1 MRLVLAVAGIY
12 ILATVAGVTLVA
24 LFVTRVNWP
33 VAAASAAAAFVLAAA
48 IFIRPEIL
56 RRFDASYPS
65 LIIAFGGVIATGGQR
80 SPLLAGMLLVV
91 IGSALFHPIRRLVPI
106 MALAI
111 VLLFLP
117 GFLSGP
123 PLPRFIAEAGFI
135 AVVMA
140 SLGYVVSHLSHGA
153 REQARI
159 RALLEDIFPA
169 SSLRGGQDLSRMLQ
183 DVVAVLR
190 RLTSSDYAIC
200 YLLAEDGRTLTPEA
214 ADIAPDYGSDEAQ
227 ILASWPVPVG
237 SGLTGRV
244 GQTGEAFISGNMEQD
259 PRAQHIPGSEQTSTS
274 AVIVPL
280 KIDDR
285 VIGVLRLSSRGLNR
299 YRQQDLRLAQVFAHY
314 ATFTIE
320 NARLFAET
328 GRLYQK
334 MRLLSI
340 TDGLTGLYNQR
351 YLTENGSKLIEQA
364 RERGVELSVL
374 MIDSDCLK
382 QVNDQ
387 FGHAAGDFFLREL
400 AEVMRREVRAS
411 DTVVRYAGDEF
422 IILLPNAGSH
432 EASQIAE
439 RIRIAAEGIDLGLSV
454 PLAVSIGIATFPTHA
469 DDAEGLLRAADKAL
483 YLSKGSGRNRCTV
496 YSLAAELP

>member
-1 MRLVLAVAGIY
+1 MLAVGGIYVLAALV
-12 ILATVAGVTLVA
+12 GVVLMA
-24 LFVTRVNWP
+24 LFGTGVNWP
-33 VAAASAAAAFVLAAA
+33 VAAITAAAALVLAVAA
-48 IFIRPEIL
+48 FTRPQLL

-65 LIIAFGGVIATGGQR
+65 LLIAFGAVMASGAQH
-80 SPLLAGMLLVV
+80 SPLLVDMLLVV
-91 IGSALFHPIRRLVPI
+91 IGSALFNPIRRLLP
-106 MALAI
+106 I
-111 VLLFLP
+111 VLIASVLTFLP
-117 GFLSGP
+117 IVIAGP
-123 PLPRFIAEAGFI
+123 ADPTFVAEAGFLV
-135 AVVMA
+135 VVMA
-140 SLGYVVSHLSHGA
+140 ALGYVVSDLARGA
-153 REQARI
+153 REQARM
-159 RALLEDIFPA
+159 RAVLEEIFPA
-169 SSLRGGQDLSRMLQ
+169 SSFRGGQDLSRMLQ
-183 DVVAVLR
+183 QVVAVLR

-214 ADIAPDYGSDEAQ
+214 GDIIPGYASDEAE

-244 GQTGEAFISGNMEQD
+244 GQTGEALISGNMEQD

-280 KIDDR
+280 KVDDR

-299 YRQQDLRLAQVFAHY
+299 YRQQDLHLAQVFAHY
-314 ATFTIE
+314 ATFSIE

-334 MRLLSI
+334 MRLLST

-351 YLTENGSKLIEQA
+351 YLTENGPRLLEQA

-382 QVNDQ
+382 SVNDE
-387 FGHAAGDFFLREL
+387 FGHASGDHFLREL
-400 AEVMRREVRAS
+400 ADVMRREVRAS

-422 IILLPNAGSH
+422 IILLPNAGPV

-439 RIRIAAEGIDLGLSV
+439 RIRSAAEHIELGMTV

-469 DDAEGLLRAADKAL
+469 DDSEGLLQAADKAL
-483 YLSKGSGRNRCTV
+483 YLSKGAGRNRWTV
-496 YSLAAELP
+496 YNRTAEMS